1 LVQISISTRHGEL
14 SSATQEKISE
24 KVQKL
29 PRLFDRLTAINV
41 TADLENRD
49 SPKLEIRVSAE
60 HAEDFI
66 ATDES
71 SSVMAALDSVI
82 HKVEKQLRRHKEK
95 LTGHRA
101 TSHKHI
107 DVPES
112 PEVDSE

>member
-1 LVQISISTRHGEL
+1 MQISISTRHGDL
-14 SSATQEKISE
+14 SAGTREKISD

-29 PRLFDRLTAINV
+29 SRLFDRLTAINV
-41 TADLENRD
+41 TADLEDRE

-60 HAEDFI
+60 HTEDFI
-66 ATDES
+66 ATDQS
-71 SSVMAALDSVI
+71 SSVLAALDSVI

-107 DVPES
+107 DIPES
-112 PEVDSE
+112 PETESE